1 MEDKTM
7 GSWAEMSLPQWQDKL
22 IKRLKIWLNNQNNV
36 SIMQDILS
44 IYLFQKSNIFAN
56 LFL

>member
-7 GSWAEMSLPQWQDKL
+7 GSWAEMSLPQWQDKS
-22 IKRLKIWLNNQNNV
+22 IKSLKIGLNNQNNV
-36 SIMQDILS
+36 FIMQDILS
-44 IYLFQKSNIFAN
+44 ICLSQKSNIFAN

>member
-7 GSWAEMSLPQWQDKL
+7 GSWAEMSLPQWQDKS
-22 IKRLKIWLNNQNNV
+22 IKSLKIGLNNQNNV
-36 SIMQDILS
+36 FIIQDILTF
-44 IYLFQKSNIFAN
+44 YLSQKSNIFSN

>member
-7 GSWAEMSLPQWQDKL
+7 GSWAEMSLPQWQDKS
-22 IKRLKIWLNNQNNV
+22 IKSLKIGLNNQNNV
-36 SIMQDILS
+36 FIMQDILS
-44 IYLFQKSNIFAN
+44 ICLSQKSKIFAN